1 MTVKTRWLPTE
12 PTERKMRLAFVR
24 EFSADCQHLRA
35 KKRSARVGHRV
46 VEVELCPLCGT
57 YIIREE
63 VQS

>member
-1 MTVKTRWLPTE
+1 MTVKT
-12 PTERKMRLAFVR
+12 RKMRLAFVR